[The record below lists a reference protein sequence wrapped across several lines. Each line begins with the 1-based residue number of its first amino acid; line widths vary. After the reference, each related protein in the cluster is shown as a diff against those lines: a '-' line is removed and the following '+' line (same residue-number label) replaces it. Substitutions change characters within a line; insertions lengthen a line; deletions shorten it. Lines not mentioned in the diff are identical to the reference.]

1 MQTQEEK
8 KVLDKKFDVL
18 NVINKTYADSSEYD
32 LNDTLIYLSKV
43 ISQTKNKNK
52 ELVKSNFS
60 KFVEC
65 RIVLEEILQDIKK
78 KGFDKDFSSDIFKN
92 IKYVKNNFNP
102 IKCIDNYSRNQKLII
117 INKYKTLFNI
127 KSLLSGSF
135 DKQERFVEIYKE
147 AKLQYKEVENSK
159 FMQNI
164 WNSIKDITIQFLE
177 KLYAQITDE
186 KNNYM
191 EVLYIFNLY
200 FQVAEIKTDRK
211 IMNTLLV
218 NFKEKCLDMPFT
230 NKGIYLKEINYF
242 FLKTIIHL
250 DKDLQ
255 KNCIIYLFQK
265 IKLVFSESNFEFI
278 DIWIFKYTNLLPDDL
293 ELEVKDVYYVNLKS
307 LKKDIIDNF
316 IDKNQLY
323 DSYIKIRKILYKN
336 EMYLVNHKVLNIIKT
351 DSENITLEKSE
362 DIEKYFLELNR
373 FDKFLQSETDDF
385 DDIKRQILNNILR
398 KKISVF
404 KNFLTSTQSKSKKLM
419 EIIRIIDKLPD
430 YYEIIFK
437 GVIPV
442 LENDKV
448 ILFFVN
454 KILNIEGP
462 RLNNQQTSELENLM
476 PQFGFILH
484 NSTI

>member
-1 MQTQEEK
+1 
-8 KVLDKKFDVL
+8 
-18 NVINKTYADSSEYD
+18 
-32 LNDTLIYLSKV
+32 
-43 ISQTKNKNK
+43 
-52 ELVKSNFS
+52 
-60 KFVEC
+60 
-65 RIVLEEILQDIKK
+65 
-78 KGFDKDFSSDIFKN
+78 
-92 IKYVKNNFNP
+92 
-102 IKCIDNYSRNQKLII
+102 
-117 INKYKTLFNI
+117 
-127 KSLLSGSF
+127 
-135 DKQERFVEIYKE
+135 
-147 AKLQYKEVENSK
+147 
-159 FMQNI
+159 MQNI

-462 RLNNQQTSELENLM
+462 SLNNQQTSELENLM